1 MWSTIPVQ
9 IYLSSPTMKNKLLK
23 IDLNC
28 RSPLSLRINKMGLS
42 GAKRKKLGVVKLTFD
57 DDNKENPPQ
66 VFYLKFNFQNTL
78 TVTKCELNGF
88 NILFSIALV
97 D

>member
-28 RSPLSLRINKMGLS
+28 RRRSPLSLRINKMGLS

-66 VFYLKFNFQNTL
+66 VFYLKFNLQNNL
-78 TVTKCELNGF
+78 TVTEFELKRF
-88 NILFSIALV
+88 NI
-97 D
+97 